1 MLDDTANK
9 VVATALAQGAIANI
23 HKAVRSKQRAQITV
37 GGEGSDRKTDALK
50 RRAGRTAEMLNR
62 HVARHLDQR
71 PATGNPIHSSSSRT
85 RELTSNLRL
94 GRVPRPDTTQIEA

>member
-50 RRAGRTAEMLNR
+50 RRVDRTAEMLNR
-62 HVARHLDQR
+62 HVGRHLGQR
-71 PATGNPIHSSSSRT
+71 FATGNPYIHPPAGPASSRASYDSAES
-85 RELTSNLRL
+85 RDR
-94 GRVPRPDTTQIEA
+94 A